1 MDVVVCL
8 VIVIVL
14 LWVVCF
20 VEVLTSESQVLP
32 WVLVLLLAVT
42 VVTVVKVRYVWMC
55 VCVVTACFL
64 VSACFCIPQWSLDLP
79 ICLVLSVTPCLA
91 EVVVLL

>member
-20 VEVLTSESQVLP
+20 VEVLTSGSQVLP

-42 VVTVVKVRYVWMC
+42 VVKAVMVLYVSMC
-55 VCVVTACFL
+55 VCVCGCCLFL
-64 VSACFCIPQWSLDLP
+64 GVG
-79 ICLVLSVTPCLA
+79 
-91 EVVVLL
+91 LLLCYLF

>member
-20 VEVLTSESQVLP
+20 VEVLTSGSQVLP

-42 VVTVVKVRYVWMC
+42 VVTVVKARYVWMC
-55 VCVVTACFL
+55 V
-64 VSACFCIPQWSLDLP
+64 W
-79 ICLVLSVTPCLA
+79 
-91 EVVVLL
+91 

>member
-20 VEVLTSESQVLP
+20 VEVLTSGSQVLP

-42 VVTVVKVRYVWMC
+42 VVKAVMVLCVSMC
-55 VCVVTACFL
+55 VCGCCLFL
-64 VSACFCIPQWSLDLP
+64 GVG
-79 ICLVLSVTPCLA
+79 
-91 EVVVLL
+91 LLLCYLF

>member
-20 VEVLTSESQVLP
+20 VEVLTSGSQVLP

-42 VVTVVKVRYVWMC
+42 VVKAVMVLYVSMC
-55 VCVVTACFL
+55 VWLLL
-64 VSACFCIPQWSLDLP
+64 VSWCRLAS
-79 ICLVLSVTPCLA
+79 VLF
-91 EVVVLL
+91 VVYLFTTSFVAWDQ